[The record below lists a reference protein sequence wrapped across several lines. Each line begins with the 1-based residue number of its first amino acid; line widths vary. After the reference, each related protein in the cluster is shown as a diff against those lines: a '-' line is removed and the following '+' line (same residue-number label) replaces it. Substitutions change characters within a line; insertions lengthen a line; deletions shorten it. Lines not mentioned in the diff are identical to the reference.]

1 MSKPRLVVADDDG
14 VVRDALSAL
23 LARDYDV
30 VALAVD
36 GRQLVDAVIHNRP
49 DVVVADVDMPDVS
62 GIDALRELHAKRIPA
77 KVVFLTMHNDP
88 RLAAEVLD
96 AGAAGFVLKHSASI
110 ELHDA
115 IQEAL
120 KGRRYVTPRVSQDV
134 LHSLVDAPAPQHNLT
149 PRQLDVLRLL
159 AEGKRMKEIG
169 VDLNLSTR
177 TVENYKYELMDV
189 LGLHSTADIVR
200 YALSHGLLRR

>member
-1 MSKPRLVVADDDG
+1 MTKARLVVADDDG

-23 LARDYDV
+23 LARDYQV

-36 GRQLVDAVIHNRP
+36 GRQLVDAVIHHRP
-49 DVVVADVDMPDVS
+49 DVVVADIDMPELS
-62 GIDALRELHAKRIPA
+62 GVDALRELQTRKIPV

-88 RLAAEVLD
+88 RLAVEVIK

-115 IQEAL
+115 IQQAL
-120 KGRRYVTPRVSQDV
+120 NGGRYVTPRVSTDV
-134 LHSLVDAPAPQHNLT
+134 IRSMVDAPATHTLT

-169 VDLNLSTR
+169 LELNLATR
-177 TVENYKYELMDV
+177 TVENYKYELMDA
-189 LGLHSTADIVR
+189 LGLRSTADVVR